1 MLSKDAETLLE
12 ISIFFMYYSHIF
24 TIANQFPG
32 FSISILANVDDFF
45 LNVNIFEY
53 KQLFI

>member
-45 LNVNIFEY
+45 FKCKYI
-53 KQLFI
+53 